1 MPILPSMAFTCAA
14 VVRRKAQL
22 LRKLRSLPAL
32 PVVSLCPAPHAARL
46 RSCGAAAALA
56 ALVLCQ
62 APAAH
67 AQSVSG
73 DFAVQRFDPA
83 PGAHNYFTTR
93 GARTDGKM
101 VYSLGLF
108 ANYSWRPFDVTSCT
122 VTDPTAIAAGKT
134 CSDPDVAKGVRKTP
148 VIENEVTGD
157 LMGTLTPIPRL
168 QLGLKVPVSWVKGQG
183 IDRATGAGD
192 SKTLI
197 NTAGL
202 GDAQLEAKVR
212 AYGEPT
218 SPFVLGVAGFVTG
231 PLGHAT
237 AKDKYIGDT
246 LPSAGLRLIIDGEKG
261 PFSVGAN
268 FAGVFRDKGSVGAT
282 TVGSEGRYSVAA
294 GYHVGPVVRVL
305 ADGFGTTRFSAT
317 AGENTFEIDGGL
329 QIVPLSSPVTVSL
342 GAGTAIVEGVGVP
355 KFRGFLGLLYAVEK
369 RDRDDDGIDDAL
381 DQCPT
386 DKEDRDGY
394 EDADGCPD
402 PDNDLDTVPDAQDK
416 CPDQAEDQDNFED
429 RDGCPDP
436 DNDKDGIPD
445 TADQCPNEPE
455 TKNGFKDDDGC
466 PDEADKDGD
475 GVPDSR
481 DKCPDEAEDTD
492 GFQDTDGCP
501 DLDNDND
508 GIPDAQDECIDEPEN
523 KNHFEDEDGCPDDP
537 KAGKKKAK

>member
-1 MPILPSMAFTCAA
+1 MALSCAA

-22 LRKLRSLPAL
+22 LRKLRSLLAHPIAL
-32 PVVSLCPAPHAARL
+32 HSQAPDALRRSLFVAA
-46 RSCGAAAALA
+46 SALA
-56 ALVLCQ
+56 AAVLFS
-62 APAAH
+62 ASDAH

-101 VYSLGLF
+101 VWSLGLY
-108 ANYSWRPFDVTSCT
+108 ANYSYRPFEVKSCT
-122 VTDPTAIAAGKT
+122 VSEEARAMGLT
-134 CSDPDVAKGVRKTP
+134 CSDTGVARGVRTTR
-148 VIENEVTGD
+148 VIENEITGD
-157 LMGTLTPIPRL
+157 LLGTLTPIPRL
-168 QLGLKVPVSWVKGQG
+168 QLALKVPVSWVKGQG
-183 IDRATGAGD
+183 IDPTSGANTKTG
-192 SKTLI
+192 I

-202 GDAQLEAKVR
+202 GDAQLEAKFR

-237 AKDKYIGDT
+237 AKDKYVGDT
-246 LPSAGLRLIIDGEKG
+246 LPSAGLRLIVDGEKG
-261 PFSVGAN
+261 PLSVGAN
-268 FAGVFRDKGSVGAT
+268 ITGVFRDKGSVGAT
-282 TVGSEGRYSVAA
+282 TVGSEARYSVAA
-294 GYHVGPVVRVL
+294 GYRIGPVFRVL
-305 ADGFGTTRFSAT
+305 ADGFGTTRFSSV
-317 AGENTFEIDGGL
+317 AGENTLEIDGGF
-329 QIVPLSSPVTVSL
+329 QVAPLSSPVTISL

-355 KFRGFLGLLYAVEK
+355 KFRGFLGVLYAVEK
-369 RDRDDDGIDDAL
+369 RDRDGDGIDDAL

-394 EDADGCPD
+394 EDGDGCPD
-402 PDNDLDTVPDAQDK
+402 PDNDLDTVLDAQDK

-445 TADQCPNEPE
+445 VADQCPNEPE

-466 PDEADKDGD
+466 PDEADKDND

-537 KAGKKKAK
+537 KAAKKKAK

>member
-1 MPILPSMAFTCAA
+1 MLRNLRSFPAASITHRALAPNAARHRLFGAASALALAVLCAA
-14 VVRRKAQL
+14 
-22 LRKLRSLPAL
+22 PE
-32 PVVSLCPAPHAARL
+32 
-46 RSCGAAAALA
+46 
-56 ALVLCQ
+56 
-62 APAAH
+62 AH
-67 AQSVSG
+67 AQTAVSG

-83 PGAHNYFTTR
+83 AGAHNYFTTR

-101 VYSLGLF
+101 VWSVGLI
-108 ANYSWRPFDVTSCT
+108 ANYSYRPFEVKSCT
-122 VTDPTAIAAGKT
+122 VSQADQDAGLN
-134 CSDPDVAKGVRKTP
+134 CSSAVARGTRTTR
-148 VIENEVTGD
+148 VIENEITGD
-157 LMGTLTPIPRL
+157 LAGTLTPIPRL
-168 QLGLKVPVSWVKGQG
+168 QLALKVPVSWVKGQG
-183 IDRATGAGD
+183 IDPNTGANT
-192 SKTLI
+192 KTGISTL
-197 NTAGL
+197 GL
-202 GDAQLEAKVR
+202 GDAQLEAKFRVH
-212 AYGEPT
+212 GEVT
-218 SPFVLGVAGFVTG
+218 DPFVLGVAGFVTG

-261 PFSVGAN
+261 PLSVGAN
-268 FAGVFRDKGSVGAT
+268 IAGVFRDKGNVGNT
-282 TVGSEGRYSVAA
+282 TVGSEARYSVAA
-294 GYHVGPVVRVL
+294 GYSIGPVFRVI
-305 ADGFGTTRFSAT
+305 ADGFGTTRFNSV
-317 AGENTFEIDGGL
+317 AGENTLEIDGGF
-329 QIVPLSSPVTVSL
+329 QVHPLSSPVTISL
-342 GAGTAIVEGVGVP
+342 GAGTGIIEGVGVP
-355 KFRGFLGLLYAVEK
+355 KFRGFLGVLYAVEK

-394 EDADGCPD
+394 EDSDGCPD
-402 PDNDLDTVPDAQDK
+402 PDNDLDTVLDAQDK

-445 TADQCPNEPE
+445 VADQCPNEPE

-466 PDEADKDGD
+466 PDEADKDND

-481 DKCPDEAEDTD
+481 DKCPDQPEDTD